1 MGASTIATAAR
12 PSRSRFIFRVVVGI
26 LVLFLI
32 VFLAFDFWFY
42 RAVRAAL
49 PQVDGTIHLSSLA
62 GPVTVT
68 YNARGVPNIAAAN
81 LPDLFFAQGYVTAQ
95 DRLWQMDMTRRYASG
110 DMAAILGPEYV
121 KVDREHR
128 ILGLRQVAER
138 TAANMDVSQRAHFEA
153 YAAGVNAYIEQH
165 QKTLPLEFRFLTYF
179 PHVWTVEDSVL
190 VGLAMSEFLNHGL
203 YKNELEKEKVL
214 AKLGPELTADL
225 FVNSS
230 WRDRPPGSDSSSIEN
245 EIPGETAPDEEEEA
259 PAPKKKSGLV
269 RPAFSVASA
278 TQKIIH
284 HGGTDDQ
291 ESRFLRSLL
300 RDLSVSVVSSHPHAD
315 RNHGELYGNPRQAP
329 ETIWT
334 TFAVGAPCFSR
345 GKLDFSPAEKKSI
358 FEWALAPALSIA
370 SAEARAQE
378 QSVSRSAEA
387 LLPPHKCGGSH
398 QAVHATDAQVQ
409 RLALAALA
417 RDDNSGFAA
426 SATPSKN
433 LPSKSEW
440 AGIGVPRLAALAQ
453 DDKQQQVPRLLA
465 KLVARDDKNNMDDSL
480 HPGSNNWVV
489 SGAHTASGK
498 PLLSNDMHLELEIPN
513 VWYEA
518 HLTAGDFDV
527 AGVTLPGV
535 PFVIAGHNRNIAWG
549 FTNLGPNVE
558 DLYAEKFNDKG
569 EYLTPKGWVQPE
581 HRKEIIRVKGK
592 PEVNLD
598 VAITRHGPIIS
609 DLIPGEQRKLA
620 LKWIIY
626 DPQSTNAPFFA
637 VDSAKNWQE
646 FRAAFSHFGEPGQ
659 NVVYADV
666 DGHIGY
672 QATGMV
678 PIRARGDGSFPVP
691 GDDDSYEWKG
701 YVPYDKLPSVYDPQ
715 SGIIATANGRV
726 TPDGY
731 PYTLSIEWGSPYR
744 TERIYRLLN
753 AKKKLTSADML
764 AIQTDIVSAF
774 DRFCAERFVYAVDH
788 TATASRRAK
797 AAADLLRNWD
807 GTMSTDSAAPTAAY
821 FSRKQLEELLL
832 KPKLGDDWKQYRWFM
847 SPVWLENVLSH
858 QPAGWLPE
866 GYANFDALL
875 TAAVERAVSDAQAPA
890 ALTMWKWGRVHR
902 VDVKHPF
909 WSNFPI
915 LKRAAG
921 PGPQPLS
928 GDGETVKQVGT
939 RFGPSERLTVDFADL
954 DNSTLNI
961 VNGESGNIFDEHYN
975 DQWNAYYLGTTFG
988 LPFSEAAVQ
997 RAGAHHLKLEP

>member
-1 MGASTIATAAR
+1 MKPVSGNYIISFPMAASTIATAAR

-68 YNARGVPNIAAAN
+68 YDARGVPNIAASN

-110 DMAAILGPEYV
+110 DLAAILGPEYV

-138 TAANMDVSQRAHFEA
+138 TVANMDVAQRAHFEA

-203 YKNELEKEKVL
+203 YQNELEKEKVL

-245 EIPGETAPDEEEEA
+245 EIPGETAPDEEEA
-259 PAPKKKSGLV
+259 PEPKKKSGLV
-269 RPAFSVASA
+269 RPAFS
-278 TQKIIH
+278 
-284 HGGTDDQ
+284 
-291 ESRFLRSLL
+291 
-300 RDLSVSVVSSHPHAD
+300 
-315 RNHGELYGNPRQAP
+315 
-329 ETIWT
+329 
-334 TFAVGAPCFSR
+334 
-345 GKLDFSPAEKKSI
+345 
-358 FEWALAPALSIA
+358 IA
-370 SAEARAQE
+370 SAKARAQE

-398 QAVHATDAQVQ
+398 PKMQLQ
-409 RLALAALA
+409 
-417 RDDNSGFAA
+417 
-426 SATPSKN
+426 
-433 LPSKSEW
+433 
-440 AGIGVPRLAALAQ
+440 LAALAQ
-453 DDKQQQVPRLLA
+453 DEKQQQVPRLLA
-465 KLVARDDKNNMDDSL
+465 RLVARDDKNNMDDSL

-558 DLYAEKFNDKG
+558 DLYVEKFNDKG

-592 PEVNLD
+592 PEVNVD

-609 DLIPGEQRKLA
+609 DLVPGEPRKLA

-691 GDDDSYEWKG
+691 GEDDSYEWKG

-715 SGIIATANGRV
+715 SGIIATANGRI

-744 TERIYRLLN
+744 TERIYRLLM
-753 AKKKLTSADML
+753 AKKKLTPADML

-807 GTMSTDSAAPTAAY
+807 GAMSTDSAAPTVAY

-832 KPKLGDDWKQYRWFM
+832 KPKLGDGWKQYRWFM
-847 SPVWLENVLSH
+847 SPVWLENILSH
-858 QPAGWLPE
+858 QPARWLPE

-875 TAAVERAVSDAQAPA
+875 TAAVEGAVSDAQAPS
-890 ALTMWKWGRVHR
+890 ALAMWKWGRVHR
-902 VDVKHPF
+902 VDIKHPF

-975 DQWNAYYLGTTFG
+975 DQWNAYYHGTTFS
-988 LPFSEAAVQ
+988 LPFSAAAVQ
-997 RAGAHHLKLEP
+997 RAGVHHLKLEP